1 MVMELGMS
9 ELVGDVNVSE
19 GYRHLSPKTKEL
31 VEKEVRR
38 ILDESRG
45 RATNILTTYRKE
57 LDLLANALME
67 YESLNLEEMRKVI
80 AGEKL
85 TDKLKILPNAP
96 IKIPEG
102 VFGGSKLEGG
112 SAGGV
117 KTGEN
122 GVSASPQ

>member
-1 MVMELGMS
+1 MS

-31 VEKEVRR
+31 VENEVRR
-38 ILDESRG
+38 ILEESRG

-85 TDKLKILPNAP
+85 TDKIGILPNAP
-96 IKIPEG
+96 IKIPEK
-102 VFGGSKLEGG
+102 VFGGPKLEGG
-112 SAGGV
+112 SAPAGSA
-117 KTGEN
+117 KTGGS
-122 GVSASPQ
+122 GVSASSS